1 MILQIPTR
9 WIAVLSLLFAAFTWN
24 ACSKDHSFEKNNSPV
39 FGDLFPNDDSTDNND
54 DDSTDDGGD
63 DDGGGDTTDNGGNDN
78 PTTVTDIEFMKKAT
92 VINRAQIT
100 NSALAQERGNVQ
112 ATRDFAQ
119 AVFTRFS
126 AAQQELD
133 KLGVSLNVALPG
145 TTDAAHQSMT
155 NSLKNL
161 EGRTFDVT
169 YIDYQ
174 LLELQTAIDLY
185 RAQIADGKNQ
195 QVIAYAQKYLP
206 YLVEFQQ
213 TASNIRQSL

>member
-9 WIAVLSLLFAAFTWN
+9 WIAVLSLLFTAFTWN
-24 ACSKDHSFEKNNSPV
+24 ACSKDHSFEKNNSSII
-39 FGDLFPNDDSTDNND
+39 GDWNPNDDSTDNND
-54 DDSTDDGGD
+54 DDSTDDGG
-63 DDGGGDTTDNGGNDN
+63 GGDTTDNGGNGGD
-78 PTTVTDIEFMKKAT
+78 TTTISDIEFMKKAT
-92 VINRAQIT
+92 IVNRAQIT
-100 NSALAQERGNVQ
+100 NSALALERGNVQ

-119 AVFTRFS
+119 AIFTRFS

-145 TTDAAHQSMT
+145 TTDAAHQTMT
-155 NSLKNL
+155 NSLVNL
-161 EGRTFDVT
+161 EGRTFDVS

-174 LLELQTAIDLY
+174 LLELQTAVDFY

-213 TASNIRQSL
+213 TASSIRQSL

>member
-9 WIAVLSLLFAAFTWN
+9 WIAVLSLLFTAFTWN
-24 ACSKDHSFEKNNSPV
+24 ACSKDHSFEKNNSNII
-39 FGDLFPNDDSTDNND
+39 GDFIPDDDSTDNND
-54 DDSTDDGGD
+54 DDSTDDGDGD
-63 DDGGGDTTDNGGNDN
+63 GDTTDTGGGNDN
-78 PTTVTDIEFMKKAT
+78 PATASDIEFMKKAT
-92 VINRAQIT
+92 IINRAQIT

-145 TTDAAHQSMT
+145 TTDAAHQTMT
-155 NSLKNL
+155 NGLKNL

-213 TASNIRQSL
+213 TASSIRQTL

>member
-1 MILQIPTR
+1 MMLKIPTR

-24 ACSKDHSFEKNNSPV
+24 ACSKDHSFEKNNRPI
-39 FGDLFPNDDSTDNND
+39 FGDHLPGDDSTDNND
-54 DDSTDDGGD
+54 GDSTGGGGGGNGD
-63 DDGGGDTTDNGGNDN
+63 TTGNGGNGGDTT
-78 PTTVTDIEFMKKAT
+78 TISDIEFMKKAT
-92 VINRAQIT
+92 IISRAQIT
-100 NSALAQERGNVQ
+100 NSALAQERGTAQ

-133 KLGVSLNVALPG
+133 KLGVSLSVALPG
-145 TTDAAHQSMT
+145 TTDASHQAMT

-185 RAQIADGKNQ
+185 RAEIADGKNS
-195 QVIAYAQKYLP
+195 QVKAYAQKYLP

-213 TASNIRQSL
+213 TASNIRQTL

>member
-9 WIAVLSLLFAAFTWN
+9 WIAVLCLLFTAFTWN
-24 ACSKDHSFEKNNSPV
+24 ACSKDHSFEKNNSNII
-39 FGDLFPNDDSTDNND
+39 GDFIPGDDSTDNND
-54 DDSTDDGGD
+54 DDSTGDG
-63 DDGGGDTTDNGGNDN
+63 DGGGDTTDNGGNGD
-78 PTTVTDIEFMKKAT
+78 TTTISDIEFMKKAT
-92 VINRAQIT
+92 IINRAQIT
-100 NSALAQERGNVQ
+100 NSTLAQERGNAQ

-119 AVFTRFS
+119 AVFTRFN

-133 KLGVSLNVALPG
+133 KLGVSLNVTLPG
-145 TTDAAHQSMT
+145 TTDAAHQTMT

-161 EGRTFDVT
+161 EGRTFDVS

-185 RAQIADGKNQ
+185 RAQIANGKNQ

-213 TASNIRQSL
+213 TASNIRQTL

>member
-1 MILQIPTR
+1 MIAKLPTR
-9 WIAVLSLLFAAFTWN
+9 WIAVLSLLFAAFAWN
-24 ACSKDHSFEKNNSPV
+24 ACSKETSFEKNNNSIWNQLP
-39 FGDLFPNDDSTDNND
+39 DDDSTDNND
-54 DDSTDDGGD
+54 DDTTGDGGG
-63 DDGGGDTTDNGGNDN
+63 GGGDTTDNGGGDGNT
-78 PTTVTDIEFMKKAT
+78 TTVSDIEFMKKAT
-92 VINRAQIT
+92 IVNRAQIT

-133 KLGVSLNVALPG
+133 KLGISLSVALPG
-145 TTDAAHQSMT
+145 TTDAAHQTMT
-155 NSLKNL
+155 NGLKNL

-174 LLELQTAIDLY
+174 LLELQIAIDMY
-185 RAQIADGKNQ
+185 RAQIADGKNS
-195 QVIAYAQKYLP
+195 QVTAYAQKYLP

-213 TASNIRQSL
+213 IASNIRQTL

>member
-9 WIAVLSLLFAAFTWN
+9 WIAVLSLLFTAFTWN
-24 ACSKDHSFEKNNSPV
+24 ACSKDHSFEKNNSSII
-39 FGDLFPNDDSTDNND
+39 GDWNPNDDSTDNND
-54 DDSTDDGGD
+54 DDSTDDDG
-63 DDGGGDTTDNGGNDN
+63 DGGGDTTDNGGGNDD
-78 PTTVTDIEFMKKAT
+78 PTTASDIEFMKKAT
-92 VINRAQIT
+92 IVNRAQIT

-112 ATRDFAQ
+112 ATRDFAA

-133 KLGVSLNVALPG
+133 KLGVSLNVTLPG
-145 TTDAAHQSMT
+145 TTDAAHQTMT
-155 NSLKNL
+155 NSLVNL

-174 LLELQTAIDLY
+174 LLELQTAIDFY
-185 RAQIADGKNQ
+185 RVQIAEGKNQ
-195 QVIAYAQKYLP
+195 QVIAYARKYLP

-213 TASNIRQSL
+213 TASNIRQTL